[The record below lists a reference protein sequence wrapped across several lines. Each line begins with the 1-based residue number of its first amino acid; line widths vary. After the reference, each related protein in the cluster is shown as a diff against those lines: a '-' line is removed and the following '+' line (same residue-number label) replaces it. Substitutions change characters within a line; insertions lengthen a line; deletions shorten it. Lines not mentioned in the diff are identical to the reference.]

1 MAKSPT
7 KYPTA
12 TTLAGQRRQVW
23 EGRAQMTKGGL
34 RKSDLKVSKSGK
46 IVSARRSRLSA
57 QTFKDNGLA
66 NYKYA

>member
-1 MAKSPT
+1 
-7 KYPTA
+7 
-12 TTLAGQRRQVW
+12 
-23 EGRAQMTKGGL
+23 MTKGGL

-57 QTFKDNGLA
+57 KAFEKNGLA